1 MENAFEKAEKFGLT
15 EGISEWI
22 LTTKNAAEDKISANA
37 APIGIIQKNGRM
49 YLRLFNGSKTFENL
63 KREDYFAANI
73 TNDAVLYA
81 ESTFYDLKENR
92 FEYKDYRPP
101 ATPAEKVPVLK
112 EADRVVLFK
121 CAGRKETEGL
131 LIVEIE
137 PIEFMIQNA
146 EKTGFIAN
154 RGFNAVIEA
163 CIHMTRYELTKEKA
177 YSDKICQMREIV
189 LKCGRN
195 RDKEAFEI
203 IMKRLNESDD

>member
-1 MENAFEKAEKFGLT
+1 MENALKKAENFGLT

-22 LTTKNAAEDKISANA
+22 LTTKNAAEDQISANA

-49 YLRLFNGSKTFENL
+49 YLRLFKGSKTCENL
-63 KREDYFAANI
+63 KRENYCAANI
-73 TNDAVLYA
+73 TSDAVVYA
-81 ESTFYDLKENR
+81 ESTFYDLDEKR
-92 FEYKDYRPP
+92 FEYKDYRSPM
-101 ATPAEKVPVLK
+101 TDAEKIPVLK

-121 CAGRKETEGL
+121 CAGRKETKEL
-131 LIVEIE
+131 LMIEIE
-137 PIEFMIQNA
+137 PIEFVIQNA
-146 EKTGFIAN
+146 EKSGFIAN

-177 YSDKICQMREIV
+177 YSDKIYQMREIV

-203 IMKRLNESDD
+203 IMKRLNKSDS